1 MTVTVLPTRSTAQWG
16 TAVQA
21 LGRAIPVADHP
32 LVTEHGTTAD
42 RMLLDAGHPTRAW
55 ANRIAA
61 IAVIAERRADVA
73 PTIER
78 RIAYLD
84 LASAAAALLLLAHD
98 LHAVRP
104 DDAALSA
111 LEETGLRTA
120 ALI

>member
-1 MTVTVLPTRSTAQWG
+1 MTVTALPTRTTAQWG
-16 TAVQA
+16 TAVAA
-21 LGRAIPVADHP
+21 LARAVPVAAHP
-32 LVTEHGTTAD
+32 LVAEHAVAAEQ
-42 RMLLDAGHPTRAW
+42 MLLDAGQPTRAW
-55 ANRIAA
+55 ANRMAA
-61 IAVIAERRADVA
+61 IAVIAERRADAA

-84 LASAAAALLLLAHD
+84 LAAAAAALLLLAHD

-104 DDAALSA
+104 DDAALSV

>member
-1 MTVTVLPTRSTAQWG
+1 MTVTVLPTRTTAQWG
-16 TAVQA
+16 AAVEALDQA
-21 LGRAIPVADHP
+21 VPVADHP
-32 LVTEHGTTAD
+32 LVTEHAITAEQ
-42 RMLLDAGHPTRAW
+42 MLLDAGQPTKSW

-73 PTIER
+73 PSIDR

-84 LASAAAALLLLAHD
+84 LAAAAAALLLLAHD

-104 DDAALSA
+104 DDAALSV
-111 LEETGLRTA
+111 LEESGLRTA